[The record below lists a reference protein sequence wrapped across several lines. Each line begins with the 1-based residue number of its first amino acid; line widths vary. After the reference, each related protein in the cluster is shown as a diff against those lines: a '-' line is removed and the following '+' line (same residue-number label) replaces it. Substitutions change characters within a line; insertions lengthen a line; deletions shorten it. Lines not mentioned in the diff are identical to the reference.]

1 VLSALALAAFLLPG
15 LCWWVWLGDRDK
27 DPLEAL
33 AGILGVSV
41 ALTALGA
48 LFFYTVR
55 LSVSAGLLGALLG
68 LTLSLTGYGVYR
80 RRKEGVSPWG
90 WLLAL
95 AVFGALCVWRLW
107 QARGLALPA
116 WVDSLHHSLIIR
128 KMIEAG
134 GLSSTLEPYLPG
146 PFYYHY
152 AVHSAAAL
160 VSALSGDAPA
170 QTLLWLGQIFT
181 AGVSLSAYS
190 LVKASTRDWR
200 PAALAGLLVTFATK
214 MPGYYLSWGRYT
226 LLTGMLM
233 LPLAMAEALRVARGE
248 RLRRSAPLLVV
259 LTAGTLLSHY
269 LAAFL
274 LALFLI
280 VLALAQLGRNI
291 RPKNRDWRPLL
302 ALTAS
307 ALAGLALV
315 SRWYWR
321 VFRYSRGMMS
331 TEIQLPASGA
341 LSAEHWDYFWNLVGP
356 LTGYVVLGLACAR
369 LVWAFTRPKTR
380 PLALWSLL
388 VGLLSLPFGLV
399 LGPFRSDHFALALFL
414 PAACLAACL
423 LVWAGDWLRSRHPR
437 QVWGTA
443 ALLLV
448 CAALLGGG
456 AWLNREPVNASTV
469 LADESDLKAL
479 EWIEDH
485 LPSDA
490 RFFINT
496 TGWGYGL
503 YRGMDGGAWVLPY
516 TGRWSLAP
524 TIFYT
529 FSGEE
534 QSYGAWIDWSQRANG
549 VNGCTQEFKALMAEA
564 GLNYLY
570 LREGVGSLQALGLRG
585 CPEARQLYSAGGVS
599 IWLWDDA
606 SIDAGQ
612 GE

>member
-1 VLSALALAAFLLPG
+1 MLNALALAAFLLPG

-41 ALTALGA
+41 AVTALGA
-48 LFFYTVR
+48 LFFYAVR
-55 LSVSAGLLGALLG
+55 LPLTAGLLGALLG
-68 LTLSLTGYGVYR
+68 ITLTLTGFGIYR
-80 RRKEGVSPWG
+80 RRNERLFTWG
-90 WLLAL
+90 WVLAL
-95 AVFGALCVWRLW
+95 AAFGVLCFWRLW

-134 GLSSTLEPYLPG
+134 GLTSTLEPYLPG

-160 VSALSGDAPA
+160 VSALSGNTPA
-170 QTLLWLGQIFT
+170 ETLLRLGQIFT

-190 LVKASTRDWR
+190 LVKASAKDWR
-200 PAALAGLLVTFATK
+200 PAALAALLLAFATK

-226 LLTGMLM
+226 LLTGMLL
-233 LPLAMAEALRVARGE
+233 LPLAMAEAVRVARGE
-248 RLRRSAPLLVV
+248 KLRRSAPLLAV

-269 LAAFL
+269 LAAIL
-274 LALFLI
+274 LALFLV
-280 VLALAQLGRNI
+280 VLALSRLVRNI
-291 RPKNRDWRPLL
+291 RQKSRDWRPLL
-302 ALTAS
+302 ALAGS

-321 VFRYSRGMMS
+321 VFRYSRGIIS
-331 TEIQLPASGA
+331 TEIRLPTSGTLNA
-341 LSAEHWDYFWNLVGP
+341 DNWDYFWNLVGP
-356 LTGYVVLGLACAR
+356 LTGYVVLGLAVGG
-369 LVWAFTRPKTR
+369 LVWALTRARTR
-380 PLALWSLL
+380 PLAIWGLL
-388 VGLLSLPFGLV
+388 VALLSLPLGLV
-399 LGPFRSDHFALALFL
+399 LGPFRSDHFSLALFL
-414 PAACLAACL
+414 PAVCLSACL
-423 LVWAGDWLRSRHPR
+423 LVWAWDWLRSRLPKKA
-437 QVWGTA
+437 WGTTA
-443 ALLLV
+443 VLLV

-469 LADESDLKAL
+469 LADENDLAAL

-485 LPSDA
+485 LPMEA
-490 RFFINT
+490 RFYINT

-503 YRGMDGGAWVLPY
+503 YRGMDGGAWILPY

-529 FSGEE
+529 FSGEAE
-534 QSYGAWIDWSQRANG
+534 TYARWIDWSQRASG
-549 VNGCTQEFKALMAEA
+549 MNGCTEEFKALASEA

-570 LREGVGSLQALGLRG
+570 LREGVGSLQAEALRG
-585 CPEARQLYSAGGVS
+585 CAEARQLYSAGGVS
-599 IWLWDDA
+599 IWLWDADR
-606 SIDAGQ
+606 I
-612 GE
+612 EN

>member
-1 VLSALALAAFLLPG
+1 MLNALALAAFLLPG

-41 ALTALGA
+41 AMTALGA
-48 LFFYTVR
+48 LFFYA
-55 LSVSAGLLGALLG
+55 VSLPLTAGLLGALLG
-68 LTLSLTGYGVYR
+68 LTLTLTGFGIYR
-80 RRKEGVSPWG
+80 RRNERVFTWG
-90 WLLAL
+90 WVLAL
-95 AVFGALCVWRLW
+95 AAFGALCFWRLW

-128 KMIEAG
+128 KMIESG
-134 GLSSTLEPYLPG
+134 GLTSTLEPYLPG

-160 VSALSGDAPA
+160 VSALSGNTPA
-170 QTLLWLGQIFT
+170 ETLLRLGQIFT

-190 LVKASTRDWR
+190 LVKASAKDWR
-200 PAALAGLLVTFATK
+200 PAALAALLLAFATK

-226 LLTGMLM
+226 LLTGMLL
-233 LPLAMAEALRVARGE
+233 LPLAMAEAARVARGE
-248 RLRRSAPLLVV
+248 KLRRSAPLLAV
-259 LTAGTLLSHY
+259 LMAGTLLSHY

-274 LALFLI
+274 LALFLV
-280 VLALAQLGRNI
+280 VLALSRLVRNI
-291 RPKNRDWRPLL
+291 RQKSRDWQPLL
-302 ALTAS
+302 ALAGS

-321 VFRYSRGMMS
+321 VFCYSRGIIS
-331 TEIQLPASGA
+331 TEIRLPTSGTLNA
-341 LSAEHWDYFWNLVGP
+341 DNWDYFWNLVGP
-356 LTGYVVLGLACAR
+356 LTGYVVLGLAVGG
-369 LVWAFTRPKTR
+369 LVWALTRARTR
-380 PLALWSLL
+380 PLAIWGLL
-388 VGLLSLPFGLV
+388 VALLSLPLGLV
-399 LGPFRSDHFALALFL
+399 LGPFRSDHFSLALFL
-414 PAACLAACL
+414 PAVCLAACL
-423 LVWAGDWLRSRHPR
+423 LVWTWDWLRSLLPKKA
-437 QVWGTA
+437 WGTTA
-443 ALLLV
+443 VLLV

-469 LADESDLKAL
+469 LADENDLAAL

-485 LPSDA
+485 LPLDA

-503 YRGMDGGAWVLPY
+503 YRGMDGGAWILPY

-534 QSYGAWIDWSQRANG
+534 ETYARWIDWSQRASG
-549 VNGCTQEFKALMAEA
+549 MNGCTEEFKALAAEA

-570 LREGVGSLQALGLRG
+570 LREGVGSLQAEALRG
-585 CPEARQLYSAGGVS
+585 CAEARQLYSAGGVS
-599 IWLWDDA
+599 IWLWD
-606 SIDAGQ
+606 AG
-612 GE
+612 GIEN

>member
-1 VLSALALAAFLLPG
+1 MLNALALAAFLLPG

-41 ALTALGA
+41 AMTALGA
-48 LFFYTVR
+48 LFFYAVR
-55 LSVSAGLLGALLG
+55 LPLTAGLLGALLG
-68 LTLSLTGYGVYR
+68 FTLTLTGYGIYR
-80 RRKEGVSPWG
+80 RRNERLFTWG
-90 WLLAL
+90 WVLAL
-95 AVFGALCVWRLW
+95 AAFGALCFWRLW

-128 KMIEAG
+128 KMIESG
-134 GLSSTLEPYLPG
+134 GLTSTLEPYLPG

-160 VSALSGDAPA
+160 VSALSRNTPA
-170 QTLLWLGQIFT
+170 ETLLRLGQIFT

-190 LVKASTRDWR
+190 LVKASAKDWR
-200 PAALAGLLVTFATK
+200 PAALAALLLAFATK

-226 LLTGMLM
+226 LLTGMLL
-233 LPLAMAEALRVARGE
+233 LPLAMAEAVRVARGE
-248 RLRRSAPLLVV
+248 KLRRSAPLLAV

-274 LALFLI
+274 LALFLV
-280 VLALAQLGRNI
+280 VLALSLLVRNI
-291 RPKNRDWRPLL
+291 RQKSRGWQPLL
-302 ALTAS
+302 ALAGS

-321 VFRYSRGMMS
+321 VFRYSRGIIS
-331 TEIQLPASGA
+331 TEIRLPTSGTLNA
-341 LSAEHWDYFWNLVGP
+341 DNWDYFWNLVGP
-356 LTGYVVLGLACAR
+356 LTGYVVLGLAVGG
-369 LVWAFTRPKTR
+369 LVWALTRARTR
-380 PLALWSLL
+380 PLAIWGLL
-388 VGLLSLPFGLV
+388 VALLSLPLGLV
-399 LGPFRSDHFALALFL
+399 LGPFRSDHFSLALFL
-414 PAACLAACL
+414 PVVCLSACL
-423 LVWAGDWLRSRHPR
+423 LVWGGDWLGPR
-437 QVWGTA
+437 LPRKAWGTTA
-443 ALLLV
+443 VLLV

-456 AWLNREPVNASTV
+456 AWLNREPVNASTI
-469 LADESDLKAL
+469 LADENDLAAL

-485 LPSDA
+485 LPLDA

-503 YRGMDGGAWVLPY
+503 YRGMDGGAWILPY

-534 QSYGAWIDWSQRANG
+534 QTYKPWIDWSERASG
-549 VNGCTQEFKALMAEA
+549 LNGCTEEFKALASEA

-570 LREGVGSLQALGLRG
+570 LREGVGSLQAEAMRG
-585 CPEARQLYSAGGVS
+585 CAEARQLYSAGGVS
-599 IWLWDDA
+599 IWLWD
-606 SIDAGQ
+606 AG
-612 GE
+612 GIEN

>member
-1 VLSALALAAFLLPG
+1 MLNALALAAFLLPG

-41 ALTALGA
+41 AMTALGA
-48 LFFYTVR
+48 LFFYAVR
-55 LSVSAGLLGALLG
+55 LPLTAGLLGALLG
-68 LTLSLTGYGVYR
+68 ITLTLTGFRIYR
-80 RRKEGVSPWG
+80 RRNERLFTWG
-90 WLLAL
+90 WVLAL
-95 AVFGALCVWRLW
+95 AAVGALCFWRLW

-134 GLSSTLEPYLPG
+134 GLTSTLEPYLPG

-160 VSALSGDAPA
+160 VSALSGNTPA
-170 QTLLWLGQIFT
+170 ETLLRLGQIFT

-190 LVKASTRDWR
+190 LLKASAKDWR
-200 PAALAGLLVTFATK
+200 PAALAALLLAFATK

-226 LLTGMLM
+226 LLTGMLL
-233 LPLAMAEALRVARGE
+233 LPLAMAEAVRVAHGE
-248 RLRRSAPLLVV
+248 KLRRSAPLLAV

-274 LALFLI
+274 LALFLV
-280 VLALAQLGRNI
+280 VLALSQLVRNI
-291 RPKNRDWRPLL
+291 RQKSRDWQPLL
-302 ALTAS
+302 ALAGS

-321 VFRYSRGMMS
+321 VFRYSRGIIS
-331 TEIQLPASGA
+331 TEIRLPASGA
-341 LSAEHWDYFWNLVGP
+341 LNADNWDYFWNLVGP
-356 LTGYVVLGLACAR
+356 LTGYVVLGLAVGG
-369 LVWAFTRPKTR
+369 LVWALTRARTR
-380 PLALWSLL
+380 PLAIWGLL
-388 VGLLSLPFGLV
+388 VALLSLPLGLV
-399 LGPFRSDHFALALFL
+399 LGPFRSDHFSLALFL
-414 PAACLAACL
+414 PAVCLSACL
-423 LVWAGDWLRSRHPR
+423 LVWVGDWLGPR
-437 QVWGTA
+437 LPRKAWGTA
-443 ALLLV
+443 AALLV

-456 AWLNREPVNASTV
+456 AWLNREPVNASTI
-469 LADESDLKAL
+469 LADENDLAAL

-485 LPSDA
+485 LPADA

-503 YRGMDGGAWVLPY
+503 YRGMDGGAWILPY

-524 TIFYT
+524 TIFYS

-534 QSYGAWIDWSQRANG
+534 QTYLPWIDWSERASG
-549 VNGCTQEFKALMAEA
+549 VNGCTEEFRALTKEA

-570 LREGVGSLQALGLRG
+570 LREGVGSLQAEALRG
-585 CPEARQLYSAGGVS
+585 CAEARQLYSAGGVS
-599 IWLWDDA
+599 IWLWDADP
-606 SIDAGQ
+606 SSEDL
-612 GE
+612 

>member
-1 VLSALALAAFLLPG
+1 MLNALALAAFLLPG

-41 ALTALGA
+41 AVTALGA
-48 LFFYTVR
+48 LFFYA
-55 LSVSAGLLGALLG
+55 VSLPLTAGLLGALLG
-68 LTLSLTGYGVYR
+68 LMLTLTGFGIYR
-80 RRKEGVSPWG
+80 RRNERVFTWG
-90 WLLAL
+90 WVLAL
-95 AVFGALCVWRLW
+95 AAFGALCFWRLW

-128 KMIEAG
+128 KMIESG
-134 GLSSTLEPYLPG
+134 GLTSTLEPYLPG

-160 VSALSGDAPA
+160 VSALSGNTPA
-170 QTLLWLGQIFT
+170 ETLLRLGQIFT

-190 LVKASTRDWR
+190 LVKASAKDWR
-200 PAALAGLLVTFATK
+200 PAALAALLLAFATK

-226 LLTGMLM
+226 LLTGMLL
-233 LPLAMAEALRVARGE
+233 LPLAMAEAVRVARGE
-248 RLRRSAPLLVV
+248 KLRRSAPLLAV

-274 LALFLI
+274 LALFLV
-280 VLALAQLGRNI
+280 VLALSLLVRNI
-291 RPKNRDWRPLL
+291 RQKSRGWQPLL
-302 ALTAS
+302 ALAGS

-321 VFRYSRGMMS
+321 VFRYSRGIIS
-331 TEIQLPASGA
+331 TEIRLPASGA
-341 LSAEHWDYFWNLVGP
+341 LTADNWDYFWNLVGP
-356 LTGYVVLGLACAR
+356 LTGYVVLGLAVGG
-369 LVWAFTRPKTR
+369 LVWALTRARTR
-380 PLALWSLL
+380 PLAIWGLL
-388 VGLLSLPFGLV
+388 VALPSLPLGRV
-399 LGPFRSDHFALALFL
+399 LGPIRSDHFSLALFL
-414 PAACLAACL
+414 PAVCLAACL
-423 LVWAGDWLRSRHPR
+423 LVWVGDWLRSLLPKKA
-437 QVWGTA
+437 WWTTA
-443 ALLLV
+443 VLLV

-469 LADESDLKAL
+469 LADENDLAAL

-485 LPSDA
+485 LPTDA

-503 YRGMDGGAWVLPY
+503 YRGMDGGAWILPY

-524 TIFYT
+524 TIFYS

-534 QSYGAWIDWSQRANG
+534 QTYLPWIDWSQRASG
-549 VNGCTQEFKALMAEA
+549 INGCTEEFKALAAEA

-570 LREGVGSLQALGLRG
+570 LREGVGSLQAEALRG
-585 CPEARQLYSAGGVS
+585 CAEARQLYSAGGVS
-599 IWLWDDA
+599 IWLWDA
-606 SIDAGQ
+606 PGM
-612 GE
+612 EN

>member
-1 VLSALALAAFLLPG
+1 MLNALALAAFLLPG

-41 ALTALGA
+41 AMTGLVA
-48 LFFYTVR
+48 LFFYAVR
-55 LSVSAGLLGALLG
+55 LPVTAGLLGALLG
-68 LTLSLTGYGVYR
+68 ITLTLTGFGIYR
-80 RRKEGVSPWG
+80 RRNERLFTWDWV
-90 WLLAL
+90 LAL
-95 AVFGALCVWRLW
+95 AAFGALCFWRLW

-134 GLSSTLEPYLPG
+134 GLTSTLEPYLPG

-160 VSALSGDAPA
+160 VSALSGNTPA
-170 QTLLWLGQIFT
+170 ETLLWLGQIFT

-190 LVKASTRDWR
+190 LVKASAKDWR
-200 PAALAGLLVTFATK
+200 PAALAALLLAFATK

-226 LLTGMLM
+226 LLTGMLL
-233 LPLAMAEALRVARGE
+233 LPLAIAEAARVARGE
-248 RLRRSAPLLVV
+248 KLRRSAPLLAV

-274 LALFLI
+274 LALFLV
-280 VLALAQLGRNI
+280 VLALSRLVRNI
-291 RPKNRDWRPLL
+291 RQKSRDWQPLL
-302 ALTAS
+302 ALAGS
-307 ALAGLALV
+307 ALAGFALV

-321 VFRYSRGMMS
+321 VFRYSRGIIS
-331 TEIQLPASGA
+331 TEIRLPASGA
-341 LSAEHWDYFWNLVGP
+341 LTADNWDYFWNLVGP
-356 LTGYVVLGLACAR
+356 LTGYVVLGLAVGG
-369 LVWAFTRPKTR
+369 LVWALTRARTR
-380 PLALWSLL
+380 PLAIWGLL
-388 VGLLSLPFGLV
+388 VALLSLPLGLV
-399 LGPFRSDHFALALFL
+399 LGPFRSDHFSLALFL
-414 PAACLAACL
+414 PAVCLAACL
-423 LVWAGDWLRSRHPR
+423 LFWVGDWLRSRLPKKA
-437 QVWGTA
+437 WGTTA
-443 ALLLV
+443 VLLV

-469 LADESDLKAL
+469 LADENDLAAL

-485 LPSDA
+485 LPADA

-503 YRGMDGGAWVLPY
+503 YRGMDGGAWILPY

-524 TIFYT
+524 TIFYS

-534 QSYGAWIDWSQRANG
+534 ETYARWIDWSQRASG
-549 VNGCTQEFKALMAEA
+549 MNGCTEEFKDLAAEA

-570 LREGVGSLQALGLRG
+570 LREGVGSLQAEALRG
-585 CPEARQLYSAGGVS
+585 CAEARQLYSAGGVS
-599 IWLWDDA
+599 IWLWD
-606 SIDAGQ
+606 AG
-612 GE
+612 GIEN

>member
-1 VLSALALAAFLLPG
+1 MLSALALAAFLLPG

-41 ALTALGA
+41 AMTALGA
-48 LFFYTVR
+48 LFFYAVR
-55 LSVSAGLLGALLG
+55 LPVTAGLLGALLG
-68 LTLSLTGYGVYR
+68 VTLTLTGYGLYR
-80 RRKEGVSPWG
+80 RRNKRLFTWG
-90 WLLAL
+90 WVFAL
-95 AVFGALCVWRLW
+95 AAFGVLCFWRLW

-134 GLSSTLEPYLPG
+134 GLTSTLEPYLPG

-160 VSALSGDAPA
+160 VSALSGNAPA

-190 LVKASTRDWR
+190 LVKASTKDWR
-200 PAALAGLLVTFATK
+200 PAALAALLLAFATK

-226 LLTGMLM
+226 LLTGMLL
-233 LPLAMAEALRVARGE
+233 LPLAMAEAVRVARGE
-248 RLRRSAPLLVV
+248 KLRRSAPLLAV

-269 LAAFL
+269 LAAIL
-274 LALFLI
+274 LALFLV
-280 VLALAQLGRNI
+280 VLALSRLVRNI
-291 RPKNRDWRPLL
+291 RQKSRDWRPLL
-302 ALTAS
+302 ALAGS
-307 ALAGLALV
+307 ALAGLTLV

-321 VFRYSRGMMS
+321 VFRYSRGIIS
-331 TEIQLPASGA
+331 TEIRLPTSGTLNA
-341 LSAEHWDYFWNLVGP
+341 DNWDYFWNLVGP
-356 LTGYVVLGLACAR
+356 LTGYVVLGLAVGG
-369 LVWAFTRPKTR
+369 LVWALTRARTR
-380 PLALWSLL
+380 PLAIWGLL
-388 VGLLSLPFGLV
+388 VALLSLPLGLV
-399 LGPFRSDHFALALFL
+399 LGPFRSDHFSLALFL
-414 PAACLAACL
+414 PAVCLAACL
-423 LVWAGDWLRSRHPR
+423 LVWAGDWLGPR
-437 QVWGTA
+437 LPKKAWGTA
-443 ALLLV
+443 AALLV

-469 LADESDLKAL
+469 LADENDLAAL

-485 LPSDA
+485 LPLDA

-503 YRGMDGGAWVLPY
+503 YRGMDGGAWILPY

-524 TIFYT
+524 TIFYS

-534 QSYGAWIDWSQRANG
+534 ETYTRWIDWSQRASG
-549 VNGCTQEFKALMAEA
+549 LNGCTEEFRALTKEA

-570 LREGVGSLQALGLRG
+570 LREGVGSLQAEALRG
-585 CPEARQLYSAGGVS
+585 CAEARQLYSAGGVS
-599 IWLWDDA
+599 IWLWDEGG
-606 SIDAGQ
+606 I
-612 GE
+612 EN

>member
-1 VLSALALAAFLLPG
+1 MLNALALAAFLLPG

-41 ALTALGA
+41 GMTALAA
-48 LFFYTVR
+48 LFFYALR
-55 LSVSAGLLGALLG
+55 LPISAALLGALLG
-68 LTLSLTGYGVYR
+68 ITLTLTGYGIYH
-80 RRKEGVSPWG
+80 RRKERVFHWG

-95 AVFGALCVWRLW
+95 AVFGALCAWRLW

-160 VSALSGDAPA
+160 VSALSGTPPA
-170 QTLLWLGQIFT
+170 ETLLWLGQIFT

-190 LVKASTRDWR
+190 LVRACTKDWR
-200 PAALAGLLVTFATK
+200 PAALAALLLAFATK

-226 LLTGMLM
+226 LLTGMLL
-233 LPLAMAEALRVARGE
+233 LPLAMAEAVRVARGE
-248 RLRRSAPLLVV
+248 NLRRSAPLLAV

-274 LALFLI
+274 LALFLV
-280 VLALAQLGRNI
+280 VLSLYCLARNI
-291 RPKNRDWRPLL
+291 RQKSRDWKALIAL
-302 ALTAS
+302 AGS

-321 VFRYSRGMMS
+321 VFRYSRGIIS

-341 LSAEHWDYFWNLVGP
+341 LNADNWDYFWNLVGP
-356 LTGYVVLGLACAR
+356 LTGYVVLALAALG
-369 LVWAFTRPKTR
+369 LVWALTRARTR
-380 PLALWSLL
+380 PLAIWGLL
-388 VGLLSLPFGLV
+388 VALLSVPLGLV
-399 LGPFRSDHFALALFL
+399 LGPFRSDHFTLALFL
-414 PAACLAACL
+414 PAVCLAACQ
-423 LVWAGDWLRSRHPR
+423 LVWAGDWLRSRLSR
-437 QVWGTA
+437 KALGTA

-448 CAALLGGG
+448 CAGLLGWGG
-456 AWLNREPVNASTV
+456 WLNREPVNGSTI
-469 LADESDLKAL
+469 LANESDLAAL

-485 LPSDA
+485 LPPDA

-503 YRGMDGGAWVLPY
+503 YRGMDGGAWILPY
-516 TGRWSLAP
+516 TGRWTLAP

-529 FSGEE
+529 FSGDEAAY
-534 QSYGAWIDWSQRANG
+534 SRWIDWSKRASG
-549 VNGCTQEFKALMAEA
+549 MNGCTEEFRSLAAEA
-564 GLNYLY
+564 ELNYLY
-570 LREGVGSLQALGLRG
+570 LREGVGSLQAYALRD
-585 CPEARQLYSAGGVS
+585 CAEARQLYSNAGVS
-599 IWLWDDA
+599 IWLWEA
-606 SIDAGQ
+606 NSA
-612 GE
+612 EN